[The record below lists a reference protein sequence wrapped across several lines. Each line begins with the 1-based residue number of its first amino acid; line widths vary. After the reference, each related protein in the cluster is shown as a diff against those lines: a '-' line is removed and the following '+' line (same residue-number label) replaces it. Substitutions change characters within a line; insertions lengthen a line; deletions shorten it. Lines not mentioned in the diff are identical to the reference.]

1 MHGVSININLPSFG
15 GFTPEELTRK
25 VECFALG
32 LVEPKERNST
42 VPPCCYTEEEV
53 ERLLAERMQS
63 IADGTA
69 ELVSHDEVKARIKA
83 MLAGETSIG
92 CGKLRTNLLTLS
104 IMSCNSLVREWL

>member
-25 VECFALG
+25 VERFALG
-32 LVEPKERNST
+32 LVEPKERTST

-53 ERLLAERMQS
+53 ERLLSERTQK

-69 ELVSHDEVKARIKA
+69 ELVAHDEVKARIKA
-83 MLAGETSIG
+83 LMA
-92 CGKLRTNLLTLS
+92 
-104 IMSCNSLVREWL
+104 